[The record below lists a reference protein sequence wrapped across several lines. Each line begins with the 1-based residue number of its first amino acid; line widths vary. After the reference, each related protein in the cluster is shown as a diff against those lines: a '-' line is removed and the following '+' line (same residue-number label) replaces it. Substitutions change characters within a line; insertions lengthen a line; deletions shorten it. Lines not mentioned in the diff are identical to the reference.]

1 MSKPNH
7 RVAAGTK
14 RARQITSAKGSMW
27 SRAKAIIGIDTM
39 SAADKERAEW
49 NARVEARKA
58 AKKGR

>member
-1 MSKPNH
+1 MNKPNH
-7 RVAAGTK
+7 RVAA
-14 RARQITSAKGSMW
+14 GSMW